1 MKVGKIAEEIRE
13 KIEKMKIILR
23 RQKTKITISIGVA
36 HFPDDASDD
45 SDLIMKADKMM
56 YEAKQKGRNKICG
69 I

>member
-1 MKVGKIAEEIRE
+1 
-13 KIEKMKIILR
+13 MKIILR